1 MDNVLTIDDRFRTG
15 KAYTVR
21 QAADLAGV
29 SPGTVRNWLYGSSAP
44 SGYEMEP
51 IFGTAKAKR
60 PEQIARL
67 SFLEL
72 SELIVAARFRKLRIK
87 LPRIRAGHDYA
98 KSRWGLEFPFA
109 HLKLTSVGGHI
120 LREFEEADPAPGGR
134 FVVLSSPNQY
144 VLPGII
150 KNELEQFDYSEEDSF
165 AERWYPFGRDVP
177 AVLDPRFAGGK
188 LTIRGRGVSVDIVS
202 KRWRAGEK
210 VASIASDFKLSP
222 PDIEAVLQHVA

>member
-1 MDNVLTIDDRFRTG
+1 MSIDDRFRTG
-15 KAYTVR
+15 KTYTVR

-29 SPGTVRNWLYGSSAP
+29 SPGTVRNWLFGSNAP

-51 IFGTAKAKR
+51 VFGPAKAKR
-60 PEQIARL
+60 PQEIARV

-72 SELIVAARFRKLRIK
+72 SELIVAAHFRNLRIK
-87 LPRIRAGHDYA
+87 LPRVRAAHDFARA
-98 KSRWGLEFPFA
+98 KWELEYPFA
-109 HLKLTSVGGHI
+109 HYNLTSIGGHI
-120 LREFEEADPAPGGR
+120 LREFEEADPAPGGH

-144 VLPGII
+144 VLPGMI
-150 KNELEQFDYSEEDSF
+150 KMQLEQFDYSDDDRF

-177 AVLDPRFAGGK
+177 AVVDPRFAGGK

-210 VASIASDFKLSP
+210 VASIASDFKLSA